1 MHILTLSWPL
11 LNMKDILGPILVP
24 RTVDIKNILRAK
36 VILKSNGLMVG
47 RIRRSLSFSSRGK
60 EIIERIEDIIDEYDP
75 LVF

>member
-24 RTVDIKNILRAK
+24 RTVDIKNILTAK
-36 VILKSNGLMVG
+36 VILKSNGLVVE

-60 EIIERIEDIIDEYDP
+60 EIIERTEDIIDE
-75 LVF
+75 

>member
-24 RTVDIKNILRAK
+24 RTVDIKNILTAK
-36 VILKSNGLMVG
+36 VILKSNGLVVE

-60 EIIERIEDIIDEYDP
+60 EIIERIEDIID
-75 LVF
+75 